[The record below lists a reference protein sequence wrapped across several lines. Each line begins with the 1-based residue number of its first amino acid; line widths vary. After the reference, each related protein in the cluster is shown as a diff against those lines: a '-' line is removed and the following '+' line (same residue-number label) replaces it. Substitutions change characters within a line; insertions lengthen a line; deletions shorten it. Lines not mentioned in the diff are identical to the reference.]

1 MVNLAS
7 DIADG
12 TLTISKTI
20 RSVFVGAYNKVIE
33 RSNRNMS
40 ISLSV
45 EEEPHISNPVPFYD
59 WLNEKPSD
67 RQPVKSKPLYLENWL
82 EW

>member
-1 MVNLAS
+1 MNCIRLVLASLLASNKAKNVMVNLAN

-20 RSVFVGAYNKVIE
+20 RSVFVGEYNKAIK

-40 ISLSV
+40 ISSM
-45 EEEPHISNPVPFYD
+45 EEEPHISTHVPF
-59 WLNEKPSD
+59 LIG
-67 RQPVKSKPLYLENWL
+67 
-82 EW
+82 